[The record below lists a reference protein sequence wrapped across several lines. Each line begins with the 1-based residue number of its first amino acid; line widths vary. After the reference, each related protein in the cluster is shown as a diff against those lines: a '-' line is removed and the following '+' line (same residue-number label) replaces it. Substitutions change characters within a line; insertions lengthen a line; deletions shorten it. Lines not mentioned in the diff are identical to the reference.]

1 MVILAR
7 TATAAGTLG
16 AAMRREIHNV
26 DAQMPVH
33 QLETMEDMYRS
44 SVWEERLY
52 GAMFGTFAAVALLLA
67 AVGLYGVMAYMV
79 TLRTHEIGVR
89 MALGA
94 QRGDMLRLV
103 VRRGLT
109 LAVIGVAIGLTGAF
123 AVTSLL
129 KNFLFGITATDPVA
143 FAAIPLLLTLVT
155 LLASWVPARRA
166 TRIDPMLA
174 LRYE

>member
-1 MVILAR
+1 
-7 TATAAGTLG
+7 
-16 AAMRREIHNV
+16 
-26 DAQMPVH
+26 
-33 QLETMEDMYRS
+33 
-44 SVWEERLY
+44 
-52 GAMFGTFAAVALLLA
+52 
-67 AVGLYGVMAYMV
+67 
-79 TLRTHEIGVR
+79 